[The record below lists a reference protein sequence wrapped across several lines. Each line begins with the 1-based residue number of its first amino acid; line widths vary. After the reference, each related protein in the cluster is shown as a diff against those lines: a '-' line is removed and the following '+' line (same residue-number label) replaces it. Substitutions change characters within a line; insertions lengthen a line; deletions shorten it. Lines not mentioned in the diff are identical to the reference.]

1 FTNPEIVEKLGSFQ
15 TVLGNDKDFLATQ
28 VSYKLNLQGPSMSIQ
43 TACSTSLVAV
53 NVACQSLLTYQTDM
67 ALAGGVSIASAQ
79 KSGYLYQEGGTA
91 SPDGHCRAFDADAQG
106 TVSGSGVGIVVLK
119 RLEDALE
126 DGDFIHAV
134 IRGSAINNDGALKVG
149 YTAPGVEGQA
159 KAIVMAQAL
168 AEVDPD
174 TITYIET
181 HGTGTPL
188 GDPVE
193 IEALTQ
199 AFRTGTQKK
208 GFCAIGSVKT
218 NIGHLDAAAGI
229 TGLIKTTLALEH
241 KMLPPSL
248 HFRHNPRLDFANS
261 PFYVNTE
268 LTEWKEQSFP
278 RRAGVS
284 SFGIGGTNAHA
295 ILEEAPDRETMPA
308 TRPWHLLVLSAKS
321 ASALDATSNRLA
333 AYLRQHPER
342 NIADVAYTLQVGRC
356 AFPYRRTVLCQD
368 LVDAVA
374 TLEGQERQQLS
385 FQMEQ
390 KSPVAFMFPGQG
402 TQSINMALGLYQT
415 EPIFRRQVDLCA
427 QLLKPYLGLNLRA
440 VLYPDEEEAASAQQR
455 LNETALTQPALFV
468 IEYSLA
474 TLWMQW
480 GIRPQAM
487 IGHSIGE

>member
-1 FTNPEIVEKLGSFQ
+1 KDPRYVKARGVLKDIEYFAASFFNIVPSQAEIMDPQQRIFLECAWEALENAGYDVRRYQGQVGVYAGVGRNTYAYANLFTNPEIVEKLGSFQ
-15 TVLGNDKDFLATQ
+15 AVLGNDKDFLATQ

-168 AEVDPD
+168 AEVEPD

-268 LTEWKEQSFP
+268 LT
-278 RRAGVS
+278 
-284 SFGIGGTNAHA
+284 
-295 ILEEAPDRETMPA
+295 
-308 TRPWHLLVLSAKS
+308 
-321 ASALDATSNRLA
+321 
-333 AYLRQHPER
+333 
-342 NIADVAYTLQVGRC
+342 
-356 AFPYRRTVLCQD
+356 
-368 LVDAVA
+368 
-374 TLEGQERQQLS
+374 
-385 FQMEQ
+385 
-390 KSPVAFMFPGQG
+390 
-402 TQSINMALGLYQT
+402 
-415 EPIFRRQVDLCA
+415 
-427 QLLKPYLGLNLRA
+427 
-440 VLYPDEEEAASAQQR
+440 
-455 LNETALTQPALFV
+455 
-468 IEYSLA
+468 
-474 TLWMQW
+474 
-480 GIRPQAM
+480 
-487 IGHSIGE
+487 